1 MGYSLVRLTSAE
13 GREKA
18 PILWDKG
25 RTGAWV
31 LGEEEVSRDAH
42 RDGWTDLPALK
53 TSLNLAMILRRGEM
67 WQLRDASRSSY

>member
-1 MGYSLVRLTSAE
+1 MGYSQVRLTSAE

-31 LGEEEVSRDAH
+31 PGGEEVFRDAH
-42 RDGWTDLPALK
+42 RDGWADLPALK
-53 TSLNLAMILRRGEM
+53 TSLNSAMILRRGAM
-67 WQLRDASRSSY
+67 WQL